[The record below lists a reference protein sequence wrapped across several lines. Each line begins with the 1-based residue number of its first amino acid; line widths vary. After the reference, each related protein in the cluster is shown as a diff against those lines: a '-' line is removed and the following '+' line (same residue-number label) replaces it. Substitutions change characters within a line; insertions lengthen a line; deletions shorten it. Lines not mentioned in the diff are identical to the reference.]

1 VFWAVMLSRATLLVV
16 LVGIALAIAAP
27 LRAPLSRLPLLAV
40 PGVLLFAGTLSY
52 SAATREGDLSV
63 VSVLGSL
70 FPLVTVGLAFS
81 GGERVSGQQAAGV
94 TAALAGIVLV
104 SVHV

>member
-1 VFWAVMLSRATLLVV
+1 M
-16 LVGIALAIAAP
+16 
-27 LRAPLSRLPLLAV
+27 
-40 PGVLLFAGTLSY
+40 PGVLLFAGTLAY

-70 FPLVTVGLAFS
+70 FPLVTVGLAFA

-94 TAALAGIVLV
+94 AAALAGIVLV